1 MNDFNN
7 TQSFLSAGQLYDR
20 IEASELMS
28 SSSSCKLSEVSEH
41 EEDYS
46 YNSQLIQEP
55 RKLPQIRINSAP
67 LDAIEEVKN
76 SPMNSEQSKRSEVSI
91 SQVSSHKYCLL
102 ANDNTF
108 LLEGFKKHL

>member
-46 YNSQLIQEP
+46 YIQEP

-76 SPMNSEQSKRSEVSI
+76 SPMNSEQSKRSEVK
-91 SQVSSHKYCLL
+91 SHRYCLL
-102 ANDNTF
+102 VNDNYF
-108 LLEGFKKHL
+108 LLDGFKKHL